1 MASAMMTT
9 AGSEAPSMQT
19 PGPILLLGAP
29 GVGKGTQ
36 ARRLMDAWHVPQ
48 ISTGDILRDN
58 VARGTELGVTAK
70 ALMDRGE
77 LVPDGL
83 VNTMVAARLEEG
95 DTHRGYIFDGYPRT
109 LEQARWLDRHF
120 AEAAERTLPLLAVT
134 IRVSDASLLRRLT
147 GRRTCPVCRQ
157 IYNIYTQP
165 PTQDGICDVEGAALV
180 QRDDDKEAIVIERMK
195 AYEQLTA
202 PEIEHYRAQ
211 QRYAEVDGEQDVDRV
226 FADLVAELGRLR
238 GPQ

>member
-1 MASAMMTT
+1 MANSESEISAMHM
-9 AGSEAPSMQT
+9 

-36 ARRLMDAWHVPQ
+36 ARLLMEAWHVPQ

-58 VARGTELGVTAK
+58 VARGSELGLIAK

-77 LVPDGL
+77 LVDDGL
-83 VNTMVAARLEEG
+83 VNTMVAERLQEG

-109 LEQARWLDRHF
+109 LEQARWLDHHF
-120 AEAAERTLPLLAVT
+120 AEAPERMLPLIAVT
-134 IRVSDASLLRRLT
+134 IRVSDAALLRRLT

-165 PTQDGICDVEGAALV
+165 PAQDGICDVEGAALV
-180 QRDDDKEAIVIERMK
+180 QRDDDREEIVVERMK

-202 PEIEHYRAQ
+202 PVIEHYRAHG
-211 QRYAEVDGEQDVDRV
+211 RYAEVNGEQDVDRV
-226 FADLVAELGRLR
+226 FADLVAQLGRLR
-238 GPQ
+238 GAQ